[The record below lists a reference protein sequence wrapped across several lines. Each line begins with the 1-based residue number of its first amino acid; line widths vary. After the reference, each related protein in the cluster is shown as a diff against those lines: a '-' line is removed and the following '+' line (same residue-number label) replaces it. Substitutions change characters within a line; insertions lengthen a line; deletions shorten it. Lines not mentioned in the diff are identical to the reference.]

1 MLISCDCYS
10 DHRNLLYY
18 TSCLFVIKIIASSVL
33 SNNEQKSSPE
43 SGDMSKIKNIIIPGS
58 NCALNDNS
66 SSTYAQYMAC
76 FVFKRL
82 KELDLTL
89 DPPFRSMAIT
99 VELS

>member
-1 MLISCDCYS
+1 
-10 DHRNLLYY
+10 
-18 TSCLFVIKIIASSVL
+18 
-33 SNNEQKSSPE
+33 
-43 SGDMSKIKNIIIPGS
+43 MSKIKNIIIPGS